1 MHRDN
6 AAGAQLA
13 PPSPPHAARQNPTH
27 HEQRLTLAP
36 PRTGPLRNGNPR
48 GNPNAAP
55 RCGAKTRSGCPCK
68 APALRGK
75 LRCRMHGGASTG
87 PRTAE
92 GLQRLRDARTT
103 HGRYTAHS
111 RARSRFLLSFARRG
125 RVERAALRHE
135 ARLPPIAAMRL
146 VSFPPELTVP
156 PYPSPGQ
163 KPLSRAEDRAFASAE
178 AEALAPWKSAIAA
191 AKASRHLPAIPPDE
205 ARELDR
211 LFAVL
216 PRPAPHA
223 IIASAGR
230 TRCTVRRS
238 APGETVPH
246 EPPAVAAWGP
256 MPPTSASTHRP
267 SAGEP

>member
-1 MHRDN
+1 MHRDD
-6 AAGAQLA
+6 AAGAKSA
-13 PPSPPHAARQNPTH
+13 PASPPHTARQNPLH

-103 HGRYTAHS
+103 HGRYTASS
-111 RARSRFLLSFARRG
+111 RARNRFLLSFARRG

-135 ARLPPIAAMRL
+135 ARLPPIAAARL
-146 VSFPPELTVP
+146 VAFPPELTVP

-163 KPLSRAEDRAFASAE
+163 KPPSRAEDRAFVRAE
-178 AEALAPWKSAIAA
+178 AEALAPWKRAIAA

-216 PRPAPHA
+216 PPPTLHA
-223 IIASAGR
+223 ISASAGR
-230 TRCTVRRS
+230 TPCTVKRAAPAAAASSPTPPAS
-238 APGETVPH
+238 AP
-246 EPPAVAAWGP
+246 PARQPAN
-256 MPPTSASTHRP
+256 HR
-267 SAGEP
+267 A